1 MLDMHMSNIMI
12 HWFIAFT
19 TIRTSHIVW
28 YPPHLSQ
35 LNIINRT
42 ALFHS
47 ILLNAPQLLH
57 FTFLYSALCRR
68 LIFYHIPLINFITC
82 FDKIICKLYLFNPNL
97 PVNRSGLTCLFL
109 NSDINVILL
118 DPPFDNLI
126 IFHII
131 CYWRSVYVIIWSLFP
146 YKMKIKKEWGG
157 GVRHSTLLCIIFMQ
171 PL

>member
-1 MLDMHMSNIMI
+1 MI

-28 YPPHLSQ
+28 YSPHLSQ
-35 LNIINRT
+35 LNIINMT

-57 FTFLYSALCRR
+57 FIFLYSALCRR
-68 LIFYHIPLINFITC
+68 LIFYLTPLINFITC

-97 PVNRSGLTCLFL
+97 SVNRSGLTCLFL
-109 NSDINVILL
+109 NSDINLILL
-118 DPPFDNLI
+118 YPLFDTLI

-131 CYWRSVYVIIWSLFP
+131 CFWRSVSVIIWSLFQ

>member
-1 MLDMHMSNIMI
+1 MI

-28 YPPHLSQ
+28 YSPHLSQ
-35 LNIINRT
+35 LNIINMT
-42 ALFHS
+42 ALFHF

-57 FTFLYSALCRR
+57 FIFLYSVLCRR
-68 LIFYHIPLINFITC
+68 LIFYHIPLINFMIC
-82 FDKIICKLYLFNPNL
+82 FNKTICKLSLFNSIL
-97 PVNRSGLTCLFL
+97 SENRSWFTCLFL
-109 NSDINVILL
+109 NSDMNVILSF
-118 DPPFDNLI
+118 PPFDTLI

-131 CYWRSVYVIIWSLFP
+131 CFCLSVSVIIWSLLQ

-157 GVRHSTLLCIIFMQ
+157 GVRHSTLLCINFMQ